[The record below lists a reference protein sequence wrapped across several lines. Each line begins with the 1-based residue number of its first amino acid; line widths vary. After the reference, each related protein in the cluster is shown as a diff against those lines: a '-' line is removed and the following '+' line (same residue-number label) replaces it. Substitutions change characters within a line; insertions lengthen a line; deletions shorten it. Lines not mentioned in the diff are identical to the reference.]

1 MPVDLPVGRDPGP
14 IRGRRPAVAEVAPDR
29 ILRHLLPLFR
39 HDRVPDRRR
48 DRGFV
53 QGFWGLITSSPAGQ
67 LGLSAGLSVSG
78 DGNRRPLLAI
88 CVRNLPL
95 HDITAGHI
103 LHDMR
108 IRSRR
113 KQQI

>member
-14 IRGRRPAVAEVAPDR
+14 IRGRRPAVAEVALDR
-29 ILRHLLPLFR
+29 ILRPLFR

-67 LGLSAGLSVSG
+67 LGLSAGLSGS
-78 DGNRRPLLAI
+78 AETI